1 MGIAAGG
8 HSNVTDDGSSGRNSE
23 LERGFC
29 ARIEIFFGLEPFSG
43 TLTMRTVLV
52 KPEPERHPVTTT
64 TRLLA
69 LTIYSQTHPGYS
81 RTTHRHLTL
90 T

>member
-1 MGIAAGG
+1 M
-8 HSNVTDDGSSGRNSE
+8 SSA
-23 LERGFC
+23 ERCFC
-29 ARIEIFFGLEPFSG
+29 AKIDSFFGRDPFSG

-69 LTIYSQTHPGYS
+69 LTIYTP
-81 RTTHRHLTL
+81 TDITNPNPNLNI
-90 T
+90 